1 MPSYGFKKDDPLDT
15 RLKVQFSASHTAL
28 IRQAADMVGMTVSA
42 YIRAIVLAHL
52 EETPQEQVPTP
63 STARQHAAML
73 ELAELHELAMQIKKL
88 GTNVNQLA
96 KQANQG
102 MVPIERRE
110 ITYMLNQH
118 QLVMSSAVAAIEK
131 SLG

>member
-1 MPSYGFKKDDPLDT
+1 
-15 RLKVQFSASHTAL
+15 
-28 IRQAADMVGMTVSA
+28 
-42 YIRAIVLAHL
+42 
-52 EETPQEQVPTP
+52 
-63 STARQHAAML
+63 ML

-118 QLVMSSAVAAIEK
+118 QLVMSNAIAAIEK
-131 SLG
+131 SLA

>member
-1 MPSYGFKKDDPLDT
+1 MPSHGFKKDDPLDE
-15 RLKVQFSASHTAL
+15 RLKVQFSAAHTAL

-42 YIRAIVLAHL
+42 YIRGIVLAHL
-52 EETPQEQVPTP
+52 EEIPDAPKP
-63 STARQHAAML
+63 SKARHHAAML
-73 ELAELHELAMQIKKL
+73 ELAQLHELAMQIKKL

-110 ITYMLNQH
+110 IAYMLNQH